1 MRSSILIC
9 FLLICSSLINT
20 ALPQRV
26 YDELEPK
33 DEWLTDPWRCL
44 YDYEAINQPGMSMGD
59 SAGIM
64 KAYRKCIDGLNKRI
78 HQGEITAGKEWLECV
93 DAPDS
98 IRFIQP
104 SGRELAAL
112 EDIACYSGLPFEQYF
127 IHKNYAAFY
136 IVNEEEVLSL
146 IDWFDKN
153 YKSIRLS
160 EFLACVRSAHRDWGL
175 AMYFEFLMMLNSE
188 NEEMCRVWQ
197 DSIDS
202 IVKPYKDTLPNSS
215 ISYLLKRF

>member
-1 MRSSILIC
+1 MRSFILIC

-33 DEWLTDPWRCL
+33 DEWLKSTANCFYRFD
-44 YDYEAINQPGMSMGD
+44 AINLPDINMAD
-59 SAGIM
+59 SVGIM

-78 HQGEITAGKEWLECV
+78 HQGEITVGKEWLERV

-112 EDIACYSGLPFEQYF
+112 EDIACYSGLPCEQYF
-127 IHKNYAAFY
+127 VHISYAAFF

-175 AMYFEFLMMLNSE
+175 ANYFEFLMMFNSE